1 MTEMEYSNVMYRIAL
16 VVLPLVLAV
25 SAHEA
30 AHGFV
35 ADKLGDS
42 TARLL
47 GRVTLNPLPHIDLF
61 GTVIFPLLLILTN
74 TGVIFAYAKPVP
86 VQYSNLRNLLQDM
99 VLVSFAGPLTNLS
112 LALLSGILVRVL
124 LLLMPEVAYYAT
136 AGGNLLEQGGG
147 VVSVLVPVYLV
158 LEQSV
163 LINVVLAVFNCIPIP
178 PLDGGHMLMGMV
190 SGRAAAL
197 LQRIEPYGFFIILG
211 LVIVDPFGLWS
222 RSVSIVMM
230 ELIRLCMFL

>member
-1 MTEMEYSNVMYRIAL
+1 
-16 VVLPLVLAV
+16 
-25 SAHEA
+25 
-30 AHGFV
+30 
-35 ADKLGDS
+35 
-42 TARLL
+42 
-47 GRVTLNPLPHIDLF
+47 
-61 GTVIFPLLLILTN
+61 
-74 TGVIFAYAKPVP
+74 
-86 VQYSNLRNLLQDM
+86 
-99 VLVSFAGPLTNLS
+99 LTNLS

-197 LQRIEPYGFFIILG
+197 LQRIEPYGFFI
-211 LVIVDPFGLWS
+211 VDPFGLWS

>member
-74 TGVIFAYAKPVP
+74 TGVIYF
-86 VQYSNLRNLLQDM
+86 L
-99 VLVSFAGPLTNLS
+99 
-112 LALLSGILVRVL
+112 
-124 LLLMPEVAYYAT
+124 
-136 AGGNLLEQGGG
+136 AGG
-147 VVSVLVPVYLV
+147 
-158 LEQSV
+158 
-163 LINVVLAVFNCIPIP
+163 FNSR
-178 PLDGGHMLMGMV
+178 V
-190 SGRAAAL
+190 
-197 LQRIEPYGFFIILG
+197 IIKNN
-211 LVIVDPFGLWS
+211 
-222 RSVSIVMM
+222 
-230 ELIRLCMFL
+230 